1 MAYKAPVR
9 DLTFILNEVL
19 EIDRYSNQ
27 PGFEDISSDLVGQ
40 ILEEGAK
47 FAEEVIAPINHSGD
61 KEGCHWDNGVVTG
74 PTGWKEAY
82 QAMVEAGWPA
92 LSADP
97 AYGGQGMP
105 AVVSMAFGQFTA
117 GQPGRLLDV
126 PGPDARRLRGHP
138 RQASEELKAKYL
150 PKMATGEWG
159 GTMNLTE
166 PQCGTDLGM
175 MRTKA
180 VPAGRRQLQDHRPE
194 DLDLGRRARLHRQ
207 HHPPG
212 ARPHRRRAGGHQGPS
227 ACSSCRSSSSTPTAS
242 LGERNSLPVRRPR
255 STRWASTATPPA
267 SCSTTAPRAG

>member
-27 PGFEDISSDLVGQ
+27 PGFEDVSSDLVSQ

-61 KEGCHWDNGVVTG
+61 KEGCHWDDGVVTG
-74 PTGWKEAY
+74 PKGWKEAY

-105 AVVSMAFGQFTA
+105 AVVGMAFGQLTA
-117 GQPGRLLDV
+117 GASAAFSMYPGLTA
-126 PGPDARRLRGHP
+126 GAYAGIHAN
-138 RQASEELKAKYL
+138 ASEELKAKYL

-175 MRTKA
+175 VRTKA
-180 VPAGRRQLQDHRPE
+180 VPQGDGTYKITGQKIWISAGEHDFTDNIIHTVL
-194 DLDLGRRARLHRQ
+194 ARIE
-207 HHPPG
+207 G
-212 ARPHRRRAGGHQGPS
+212 APAGIKGLSLFLVPKVFVNDDG
-227 ACSSCRSSSSTPTAS
+227 S
-242 LGERNSLPVRRPR
+242 LGERNVGVRVRRPR
-255 STRWASTATPPA
+255 AQDGH
-267 SCSTTAPRAG
+267 PRQRHLRHGL